1 MLNPLIATLRAT
13 LDAID
18 AAPDAAALGTL
29 YAAIVGYNPFTDAP
43 DGTMD
48 DLDDV
53 RMTLT
58 DYVKELACAAGVH
71 WVDVVGG
78 AA

>member
-13 LDAID
+13 LTRID
-18 AAPDAAALGTL
+18 DAPDAAALGTL
-29 YAAIVGYNPFTDAP
+29 YADIVGYNPFESSD
-43 DGTMD
+43 DLE

-58 DYVKELACAAGVH
+58 DYLREMAYAADIH
-71 WVDVVGG
+71 WMGIVGG